1 MYKSYLKTI
10 LLGVALLISANTV
23 QAETVEVVIFKTK
36 DGVSKQSI
44 LNSAEGMLS
53 TLKSWDGFISRE
65 LINAGN
71 QNWIDIVHWRDL
83 KSAQAAQHKAM
94 ESDSC
99 LLFFSFLEEE
109 GQQLFHG
116 EKVLIQ

>member
-1 MYKSYLKTI
+1 MLRSYLNPF
-10 LLGVALLISANTV
+10 LLGIVLILSANAA
-23 QAETVEVVIFKTK
+23 QAETIEVVVFKAK
-36 DGVSKQSI
+36 NGVSEKSI

-71 QNWIDIVHWRDL
+71 QKWIDVVHWRDL
-83 KSAQAAQHKAM
+83 ESAKAAQHKAM

-99 LLFFSFLEEE
+99 LLFFSFLEEN
-109 GQQLFHG
+109 GQQIFHG
-116 EKVLIQ
+116 EKILTQ